1 MDTAYEKVKNLCDE
15 RVVIYNKCI
24 TSKGPDTSFDF
35 GFDLAKF
42 LFRKDEIEKLQDFM
56 IY

>member
-1 MDTAYEKVKNLCDE
+1 MKKLK
-15 RVVIYNKCI
+15 IYVMKELLFLINVLLV
-24 TSKGPDTSFDF
+24 STSFDF

-42 LFRKDEIEKLQDFM
+42 LFPKDEIEKLQDFM